1 MVRAEAKFAWHLK
14 RGQRIYGPISHREL
28 RLLAELGHLRPDDS
42 LWRPGLGSW
51 ISTSSVPGVTPLVSP
66 RGSQTKQWDLIRI
79 GALFLTKMN
88 AQFSAAPTEFCRLAL
103 STRQHARSVKDGL
116 QRAYDRGASH
126 RPNLDLI
133 EVVRRRPHQGIVA
146 GLLVI
151 AVFVGALDFAMKSS
165 SATDNK
171 AQIANSVAPKFQDRP
186 STEPAAA
193 TPPWANPLGLK
204 PAIDLTE
211 AEAFSV
217 SNGHPTGGFV
227 LASTTSES
235 QTESVA
241 QASPIPVP
249 QSVAAAGTDAVP
261 LPTKK
266 PERPSVKEARPNT
279 PTLKRMAQRP
289 KVREAKPMQF
299 GIIGYNYSPQQ

>member
-1 MVRAEAKFAWHLK
+1 
-14 RGQRIYGPISHREL
+14 
-28 RLLAELGHLRPDDS
+28 
-42 LWRPGLGSW
+42 
-51 ISTSSVPGVTPLVSP
+51 
-66 RGSQTKQWDLIRI
+66 
-79 GALFLTKMN
+79 
-88 AQFSAAPTEFCRLAL
+88 
-103 STRQHARSVKDGL
+103 
-116 QRAYDRGASH
+116 
-126 RPNLDLI
+126 
-133 EVVRRRPHQGIVA
+133 
-146 GLLVI
+146 
-151 AVFVGALDFAMKSS
+151 MKSS

-227 LASTTSES
+227 LASKTSES